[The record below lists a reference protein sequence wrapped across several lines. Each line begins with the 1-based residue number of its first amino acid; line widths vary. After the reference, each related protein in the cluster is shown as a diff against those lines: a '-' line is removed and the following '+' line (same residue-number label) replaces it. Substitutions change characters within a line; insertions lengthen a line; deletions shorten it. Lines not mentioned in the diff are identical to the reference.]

1 MFSLMTNR
9 GTTKSR
15 ASTTLSGVERE
26 VLIAL
31 FRLSRD
37 TLHISA
43 RTLADE
49 VSCTP
54 TQTGAALVSLEQ
66 EGVVDASR
74 ARLTMKGLVL
84 AAQLGAGSGGPRVS
98 HRKAAKAVAK
108 AHEALP
114 VAALPS
120 QPPPRTVPSSPNQP
134 NPSLPRFPASLPS
147 RPSYEEASAGL
158 YS

>member
-1 MFSLMTNR
+1 MTNR
-9 GTTKSR
+9 ATHKKP
-15 ASTTLSGVERE
+15 ASSALSAVERE

-31 FRLSRD
+31 FRMSRD

-66 EGVVDASR
+66 KGVVDATR

-98 HRKAAKAVAK
+98 HRKAVKAVAS
-108 AHEALP
+108 APAQLP

-120 QPPPRTVPSSPNQP
+120 QPPPRVE
-134 NPSLPRFPASLPS
+134 R
-147 RPSYEEASAGL
+147 RPSYEPEASIGL
-158 YS
+158 LC

>member
-1 MFSLMTNR
+1 MVSLMTNPS
-9 GTTKSR
+9 TTKSR
-15 ASTTLSGVERE
+15 ASEGMSPIERE

-37 TLHISA
+37 TQHISA

-66 EGVVDASR
+66 KGVVDASR

-98 HRKAAKAVAK
+98 R
-108 AHEALP
+108 
-114 VAALPS
+114 
-120 QPPPRTVPSSPNQP
+120 
-134 NPSLPRFPASLPS
+134 PS
-147 RPSYEEASAGL
+147 R
-158 YS
+158 

>member
-1 MFSLMTNR
+1 MFLHMTNR
-9 GTTKSR
+9 ATNKSR
-15 ASTTLSGVERE
+15 ASNALSAVERD

-37 TLHISA
+37 TQHISA

-66 EGVVDASR
+66 KGVVDATR

-84 AAQLGAGSGGPRVS
+84 AAQLGAGSGGPRVA
-98 HRKAAKAVAK
+98 RPKAVKAAAYVP
-108 AHEALP
+108 EALP

-120 QPPPRTVPSSPNQP
+120 QPPPRSPE
-134 NPSLPRFPASLPS
+134 RPS
-147 RPSYEEASAGL
+147 RPSYERAYEEASIGL
-158 YS
+158 LS

>member
-1 MFSLMTNR
+1 MFSRMTNR
-9 GTTKSR
+9 ATNTSGAKD
-15 ASTTLSGVERE
+15 TLTAIEQQ

-54 TQTGAALVSLEQ
+54 TQTGAALVALEAK
-66 EGVVDASR
+66 GVVDATR

-84 AAQLGAGSGGPRVS
+84 AAQLGAGSGGARVTR
-98 HRKAAKAVAK
+98 RKA
-108 AHEALP
+108 
-114 VAALPS
+114 
-120 QPPPRTVPSSPNQP
+120 
-134 NPSLPRFPASLPS
+134 
-147 RPSYEEASAGL
+147 
-158 YS
+158 

>member
-1 MFSLMTNR
+1 MFSSMTNR
-9 GTTKSR
+9 ATTKSR
-15 ASTTLSGVERE
+15 AGSTLSVVERE

-37 TLHISA
+37 TQHISA

-54 TQTGAALVSLEQ
+54 TQTGAALVSLEAK
-66 EGVVDASR
+66 GVVDATR

-84 AAQLGAGSGGPRVS
+84 AAQLGAGSGGPRVA
-98 HRKAAKAVAK
+98 RTKQVQLAAGRP
-108 AHEALP
+108 ERLP

-120 QPPPRTVPSSPNQP
+120 QPPPAPEPLR
-134 NPSLPRFPASLPS
+134 
-147 RPSYEEASAGL
+147 RPSYGSEEASIGL
-158 YS
+158 VS

>member
-1 MFSLMTNR
+1 MFLHMTNR
-9 GTTKSR
+9 ATNKSR
-15 ASTTLSGVERE
+15 VSIALSAIERE

-37 TLHISA
+37 TQHISA

-66 EGVVDASR
+66 MGVVDATR

-84 AAQLGAGSGGPRVS
+84 AAQLGAGSGGPRVA
-98 HRKAAKAVAK
+98 RPAVVKAAAYVP
-108 AHEALP
+108 EALP

-120 QPPPRTVPSSPNQP
+120 QPPPRSPERPCSQP
-134 NPSLPRFPASLPS
+134 KPAYE
-147 RPSYEEASAGL
+147 RTYEEASIGL
-158 YS
+158 LS

>member
-1 MFSLMTNR
+1 MFSRMTSR
-9 GTTKSR
+9 ATTKSR
-15 ASTTLSGVERE
+15 AGSKLSGVLTNTQRE

-54 TQTGAALVSLEQ
+54 TQTGAALVSLEAM
-66 EGVVDASR
+66 GVVDATR

-84 AAQLGAGSGGPRVS
+84 ATQLGAGSGGPRVA
-98 HRKAAKAVAK
+98 RQKALKVSAGRP
-108 AHEALP
+108 EALP

-120 QPPPRTVPSSPNQP
+120 QPPAAPE
-134 NPSLPRFPASLPS
+134 PAR
-147 RPSYEEASAGL
+147 RPSYAYEGESIGL
-158 YS
+158 VC